1 MRVSSFDSPCKLR
14 PLMLRPAPIH
24 ASQEA
29 RAYLE
34 SHGVP
39 DAIST
44 AVAGIL
50 KDRPEE
56 PVTAIAKAMLAA
68 EESVRKRNLHPF
80 AALFLSLRGAI
91 ATV

>member
-1 MRVSSFDSPCKLR
+1 MPSPPVLF
-14 PLMLRPAPIH
+14 
-24 ASQEA
+24 QEA

-44 AVAGIL
+44 AVASIL

-56 PVTAIAKAMLAA
+56 PVTAIAKAMLTA
-68 EESVRKRNLHPF
+68 EESVR
-80 AALFLSLRGAI
+80 AARPRRFRRRRREPEIGSCTR
-91 ATV
+91 